1 MGDLE
6 ASAWSWPDSL
16 DALVAAGETHRLV
29 FENESVRVLETRI
42 PPGVTTPIHTHRWPG
57 VLYVLSFGHFV
68 RRDEMGAAL
77 IDSRDGGV
85 LPQPGTALWTPVLGP
100 HTLENVDA
108 AEIHVIGI
116 ELKAFS
122 ARLRFAE

>member
-1 MGDLE
+1 M
-6 ASAWSWPDSL
+6 
-16 DALVAAGETHRLV
+16 ALCAE
-29 FENESVRVLETRI
+29 
-42 PPGVTTPIHTHRWPG
+42 WPG

-85 LPQPGTALWTPVLGP
+85 LPRPGTALWTSALGP

-116 ELKAFS
+116 ELKAS
-122 ARLRFAE
+122 